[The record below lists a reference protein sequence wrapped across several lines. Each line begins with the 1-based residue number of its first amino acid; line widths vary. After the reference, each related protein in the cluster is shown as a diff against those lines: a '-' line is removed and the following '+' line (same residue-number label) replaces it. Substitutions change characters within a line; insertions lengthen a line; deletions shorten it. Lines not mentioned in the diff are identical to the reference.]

1 MLWHFLRYWVTFAYP
16 VFYKRIQG
24 KNVDRVKVK
33 GPVVIAMNH
42 PNAFND
48 PVAITF
54 VSYPLRLYYLARG
67 DAFKPGLISKLLES
81 LGIVPIFRIQDGGR
95 EGLKKNDEAF
105 RRVNELLKQ
114 NKKII
119 VFLFFLCIQ
128 ERRLRPLKK
137 GVARMMFGAY
147 NYLKNDE
154 LIVLP
159 VGVNYSQ
166 PDKLR
171 STLFYN
177 FGEPIYLKD
186 FAEEFK
192 INEAKAYNR
201 FLQVLEPR
209 MKDLITHIN
218 NKEYDDTVKDLE
230 LMLKP
235 AKLKEQGLDGRKL
248 DEDFIVTKQVT
259 EMVNKAEI
267 ENKELLDVVKEKT
280 SSYLKE
286 VRRNG
291 MRDWL
296 IDPLNSK
303 RIHAVSLGLRFF
315 LIVLALPFYL
325 TGLLLNI
332 IPFKLT
338 EKLTKKVLKG
348 NREFYSSIAVG
359 FGMILLMINYLLIF
373 FIVYHFSPNI
383 LCPILSCMIA
393 GITGMFALDFH
404 FYILKTLGIKR
415 ALSNPVLFRQLAEKR
430 AEILSLIN
438 KF

>member
-1 MLWHFLRYWVTFAYP
+1 MLWHFLRYWVTFVYP

-24 KNVDRVKVK
+24 KNVERVKVK

-48 PVAITF
+48 PVAVTF
-54 VSYPLRLYYLARG
+54 VSHPLRLYYLARG

-81 LGIVPIFRIQDGGR
+81 LGIVPIFRIQDGGK

-119 VFLFFLCIQ
+119 VFAEGLCVQ

-192 INEAKAYNR
+192 LNEAKAYNR
-201 FLQVLEPR
+201 FLQVLEPK
-209 MKDLITHIN
+209 MKELITHIN
-218 NKEYDDTVKDLE
+218 NKEYDDTVKEIE
-230 LMLKP
+230 LILKPSMLK
-235 AKLKEQGLDGRKL
+235 AQGLDGRKL
-248 DEDFIVTKQVT
+248 DEDFLITKQVT
-259 EMVNKAEI
+259 EMVNQAEI
-267 ENKELLDVVKEKT
+267 KNKELLDSVKNKT
-280 SSYLKE
+280 SVYLKE
-286 VRRNG
+286 LRKQG
-291 MRDWL
+291 LRDWL

-303 RIHAVSLGLRFF
+303 KIHSVSLALRYLAIF
-315 LIVLALPFYL
+315 LGFPFYATGVLANYLPYKFSE
-325 TGLLLNI
+325 I
-332 IPFKLT
+332 
-338 EKLTKKVLKG
+338 LTKKLVKG
-348 NREFYSSIAVG
+348 NKEFYSSIAIG
-359 FGMILLMINYLLIF
+359 IGMVLLMINYLLLF
-373 FIVYHFSPNI
+373 FIVYHFSPNV
-383 LCPILSCMIA
+383 LWPILFCMIA
-393 GITGMFALDFH
+393 GICGMFALDFH
-404 FYILKTLGIKR
+404 FYILKTFGLKR
-415 ALSNPVLFRQLAEKR
+415 ALTNNKLYKEFSEKR
-430 AEILSLIN
+430 AEIIDLIN